1 MHYTQP
7 LFDND
12 HNCDFR
18 CTYIDLIHL
27 LYYSQL
33 NKMESR
39 LSNDISAVLKLLQT
53 QQNQT
58 PTASSSPRTRRIS
71 PHVRISVDGD
81 ENHLPS

>member
-1 MHYTQP
+1 MHYTQS
-7 LFDND
+7 LFYND
-12 HNCDFR
+12 HDRDFR
-18 CTYIDLIHL
+18 CTYIDLIHF

-71 PHVRISVDGD
+71 PRVRISVDGD

>member
-1 MHYTQP
+1 MY
-7 LFDND
+7 
-12 HNCDFR
+12 
-18 CTYIDLIHL
+18 YIDLIHL

-53 QQNQT
+53 LQNQT

-71 PHVRISVDGD
+71 PRVRISLDGD